1 MGSTKSGDRNVQ
13 EVVRKQ
19 PLGKFA
25 MIHMCRLS
33 PRGAGFTCMLVLGVT
48 LIAMTFRVLNAQS
61 TSMVSTQETV
71 VRITAALQQHSF
83 DEALAESGGALRVTP
98 QDYRIWTLR
107 AMAYSGLQNQTAA
120 LAAFEHAL
128 KIEPSY
134 LPALEGA
141 AQLKY
146 QQGSEDAKPFFR
158 RILALRPNDPT
169 THAMLAVLD
178 YRKKDCPG
186 AVEEFRQAA
195 AAISAQPAALGEYG
209 TCLAM
214 LKRFEEAIP
223 VLEQA
228 LSIDP
233 TAQATSYNLA
243 LSQWNA
249 NRPMEALS
257 TLQPLL
263 AKDLVDSKVLLL
275 AAGLYESTKDTQRA
289 IDLLRK
295 AILANPKDPEAYLQV
310 AYLSYDHG
318 SPKVGID
325 FLNAGL
331 TQLPAEGR
339 FYLVRGILYCQ
350 FGELAKAMADFQTAN
365 RLDPKLSFVDVSMG
379 VVESQEHNSAAALA
393 QFRAAAKKHPHDAL
407 TQYLFAEALSH
418 EEHPDE
424 QEEIDAADRALRG
437 DPKLTAAHDLL
448 ANIYLH
454 KGFTQLAIHHSEAAL
469 AVDPNDQQALF
480 HLVLALRRT
489 DRKGEIPELLK
500 RINDN
505 VHRSQQT
512 YRAPQSGVYQLS
524 EVPKPK

>member
-1 MGSTKSGDRNVQ
+1 
-13 EVVRKQ
+13 
-19 PLGKFA
+19 
-25 MIHMCRLS
+25 
-33 PRGAGFTCMLVLGVT
+33 MLVFGVT
-48 LIAMTFRVLNAQS
+48 LTAMSSRVVNAQPTSKLS
-61 TSMVSTQETV
+61 TRDTIVQ
-71 VRITAALQQHSF
+71 ITAALQQRSF
-83 DEALAESGGALRVTP
+83 GEALAESGTALRSTP
-98 QDYRIWTLR
+98 LDYRVWTLR
-107 AMAYSGLQNQTAA
+107 AMAYSGLGNQAA
-120 LAAFEHAL
+120 AFAVFEHAL
-128 KIEPSY
+128 KVEPSY

-146 QQGSEDAKPFFR
+146 QQGSQDAKPFLE
-158 RILALRPNDPT
+158 RILAQHPNDST
-169 THAMLAVLD
+169 THAMLAALD
-178 YRKKDCPG
+178 YRKKDCAG
-186 AVEEFRQAA
+186 AVEQFRQAA
-195 AAISAQPAALGEYG
+195 AAISTLPDALGEYG

-223 VLEQA
+223 VLQQA
-228 LSIDP
+228 LSVDS

-249 NRPMEALS
+249 NRPTEALS

-263 AKDLVDSKVLLL
+263 AKDSVDKKVMLL
-275 AAGLYESTKDTQRA
+275 AAGIYESTKDTQRA

-295 AILANPKDPEAYLQV
+295 AIIDDPQDPEAYLQI

-331 TQLPAEGR
+331 TQMPAEPHL
-339 FYLVRGILYCQ
+339 YLVRGILYCQ
-350 FGELAKAMADFQTAN
+350 FGEFAKAMTDFQTAN

-393 QFRAAAKKHPHDAL
+393 QFRAAAKKHPNDAL

-418 EEHPDE
+418 QEHPDE
-424 QEEIDAADRALRG
+424 LEEIDAANRALRA
-437 DPKLTAAHDLL
+437 DPNLIAAHDFL

-454 KGFTQLAIHHSEAAL
+454 KGLTQQAIAHSEAAL

-489 DRKGEIPELLK
+489 NRKGEIPELLK

-505 VHRSQQT
+505 VQRAQQT
-512 YRAPQSGVYQLS
+512 HGAPKTGIYQLS
-524 EVPKPK
+524 EVPQAK